1 MEKGTR
7 GLALPVMVA
16 IVVRRL
22 PLSVAGVARS
32 VGSTSKMSRQRDS
45 NLGFRG
51 DAAHHRI
58 PTASAQ
64 VQMAAA
70 NRRIPTFGPAVGY
83 QFGAR
88 LVAGKAGVG
97 RFTAVG
103 QQSGM
108 SLSRQCSASA
118 TTAKGPSG
126 GGGGGGDRGGEGEG
140 QKEGGFGIKKVVMYG
155 TLLCGSGAVGYL
167 LYGGSMARREAKN
180 TKVRWAEMRRMAEAE
195 MGEMDA
201 IPMSATIPRAMH
213 LGILYLPLLSLS
225 VPTLA
230 LTLLE
235 GQYSFVAMTMGWA
248 GDMLRSTWLL
258 VLRMTLE
265 RSGAAFIKW
274 GQWAATRP
282 DIFPRQMCEALGSLH
297 DQVQHDLLPIP
308 NFPPPRP
315 HHWPSFLP
323 LFFRPHLPALS
334 FLEMLQ
340 KALHSCPPYIPMA

>member
-1 MEKGTR
+1 
-7 GLALPVMVA
+7 
-16 IVVRRL
+16 
-22 PLSVAGVARS
+22 
-32 VGSTSKMSRQRDS
+32 MSRQRDS

-51 DAAHHRI
+51 DAAHHNI

-70 NRRIPTFGPAVGY
+70 NRRIPTFGPAVGFR
-83 QFGAR
+83 FGDR
-88 LVAGKAGVG
+88 LVDGRAGAGRVLTG
-97 RFTAVG
+97 RDVALG
-103 QQSGM
+103 Q
-108 SLSRQCSASA
+108 RQCSASA

-126 GGGGGGDRGGEGEG
+126 GGGGGDEGQG
-140 QKEGGFGIKKVVMYG
+140 QKEGGFGIKKVVLYG

-167 LYGGSMARREAKN
+167 LYGGSIARREAKN
-180 TKVRWAEMRRMAEAE
+180 TKVRWGEMRRMAEAE
-195 MGEMDA
+195 MGEMDS

-235 GQYSFVAMTMGWA
+235 GKYSIVAMTMGWA

-297 DQVQHDLLPIP
+297 DQVQHNTIPSPSPSPSSSPSSLAILPP
-308 NFPPPRP
+308 
-315 HHWPSFLP
+315 LP
-323 LFFRPHLPALS
+323 LVFFRFSSSRSLL
-334 FLEMLQ
+334 LEMPQ
-340 KALHSCPPYIPMA
+340 QALHSCPPSIPTACLLTPPCSQARQF